1 MNPKHQVT
9 RASCAFSDSVTLPRR
24 KRALALLTL
33 QAGPQKL
40 GLGSRSS
47 NG

>member
-9 RASCAFSDSVTLPRR
+9 RASCAISDSVTHPRR
-24 KRALALLTL
+24 KMALALLTL

-40 GLGSRSS
+40 GLGSRTG